1 MALPKRRFSRARRDK
16 RRTQQHVPGVPTL
29 TTCPQ
34 CGASVVAHHLC
45 ASCGTYRGRQV
56 LAVKTDKSDKTS

>member
-16 RRTQQHVPGVPTL
+16 RRSQQHVAGPTL

-34 CGASVVAHHLC
+34 CGGSVVAHHAC
-45 ASCGTYRGRQV
+45 PACGTYRGRQV
-56 LAVKTDKSDKTS
+56 LAVKAQEKDQA

>member
-16 RRTQQHVPGVPTL
+16 RRSQQHVAVPTL
-29 TTCPQ
+29 STCPQ

-45 ASCGTYRGRQV
+45 AQCGTYRGRQMV
-56 LAVKTDKSDKTS
+56 TIKTEKGRAE

>member
-16 RRTQQHVPGVPTL
+16 RRSRQHVAGPTL

-34 CGASVVAHHLC
+34 CGASVAAHHVC
-45 ASCGTYRGRQV
+45 AACGTYRGRQV
-56 LAVKTDKSDKTS
+56 LTVRPEKSQA